1 MGDLSGIASVA
12 NNSPLVRFCEGRDG
26 HTDTDYPIIL
36 ELCQIAGSL
45 HDLVSLNINCCHA
58 ADNDFLAP
66 IITAPGLKWLNMT
79 DLYGGQYGNE
89 TFIDSQKFVGKMLR
103 AFRSGPRPT

>member
-1 MGDLSGIASVA
+1 MLSPLCSLHSLVTLDLSGIASVA

-66 IITAPGLKWLNMT
+66 IITAPGVC
-79 DLYGGQYGNE
+79 
-89 TFIDSQKFVGKMLR
+89 ICC
-103 AFRSGPRPT
+103 SGSG